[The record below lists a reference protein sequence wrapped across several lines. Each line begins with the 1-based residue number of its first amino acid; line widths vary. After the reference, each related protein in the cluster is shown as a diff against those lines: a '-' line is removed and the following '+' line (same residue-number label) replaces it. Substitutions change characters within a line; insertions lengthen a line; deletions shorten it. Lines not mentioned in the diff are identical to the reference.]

1 VHPVGARGE
10 GGQSADLWGGWSDE
24 GLLNRRAEEG
34 CAEDRE
40 CRCQEHVEATL
51 QNGFGRGRKLASTTM
66 GVPEHGLL
74 RQAYRR
80 ARGRKQ
86 QRLPLRLGSFLQQ
99 PICIA
104 YTDRQICT
112 MNCEP
117 CNTSSLCEQVF
128 VEESTNRRD
137 ILLPTL
143 ITLLLLTLSA
153 QSVAKDR
160 ENSPYTYYPNHV
172 PSPHNTAP
180 PHPRP
185 SSPTFPP
192 YPVIA
197 RWGQPYP
204 RFHA

>member
-80 ARGRKQ
+80 ARREETAATAFTFG
-86 QRLPLRLGSFLQQ
+86 LFPTATNMH
-99 PICIA
+99 CI
-104 YTDRQICT
+104 
-112 MNCEP
+112 
-117 CNTSSLCEQVF
+117 
-128 VEESTNRRD
+128 
-137 ILLPTL
+137 
-143 ITLLLLTLSA
+143 
-153 QSVAKDR
+153 
-160 ENSPYTYYPNHV
+160 H
-172 PSPHNTAP
+172 
-180 PHPRP
+180 
-185 SSPTFPP
+185 
-192 YPVIA
+192 
-197 RWGQPYP
+197 G
-204 RFHA
+204 